1 MAEGT
6 SVRVIVGIKM
16 GVRVALGCRVGVLVG
31 AIVLVGEYSI
41 STKQAERLTTARV
54 SNNNIKV
61 LDRLKIIF

>member
-1 MAEGT
+1 VAEGT
-6 SVRVIVGIKM
+6 SVRVIVDVKL